1 MDSTTSGSSEITI
14 NSPVTSYTYAELTSP
29 VTSYTYGKLTSPVTS
44 YTYGKLTDEKEFK
57 RNLAARIYSN
67 SGFTSIET
75 GKPIDANTI
84 AKDAINKANIFWDAL
99 PSSWK
104 KE

>member
-1 MDSTTSGSSEITI
+1 MESTTVNPSEITI
-14 NSPVTSYTYAELTSP
+14 SSPVISYTYP
-29 VTSYTYGKLTSPVTS
+29 
-44 YTYGKLTDEKEFK
+44 KLTDEKEFI
-57 RNLAARIYSN
+57 RNLAARIYGN
-67 SGFTSIET
+67 SGFVSIET
-75 GKPIDANTI
+75 GKPLDANTI

>member
-1 MDSTTSGSSEITI
+1 MDSVEGFPSEITL
-14 NSPVTSYTYAELTSP
+14 NSPVITYNYA
-29 VTSYTYGKLTSPVTS
+29 KLS
-44 YTYGKLTDEKEFK
+44 EKDFK

-75 GKPIDANTI
+75 GKPLDANTI

-104 KE
+104 EE

>member
-1 MDSTTSGSSEITI
+1 MNLEIFWENFLNFI
-14 NSPVTSYTYAELTSP
+14 REAKISYNYA
-29 VTSYTYGKLTSPVTS
+29 
-44 YTYGKLTDEKEFK
+44 KLTDEKEFK

-75 GKPIDANTI
+75 GKPIDAHTI

>member
-1 MDSTTSGSSEITI
+1 MEPIPSAPSGPSEITI
-14 NSPVTSYTYAELTSP
+14 NSPVISYNYA
-29 VTSYTYGKLTSPVTS
+29 
-44 YTYGKLTDEKEFK
+44 KLTDEKEFK

-67 SGFTSIET
+67 SGFTSIKT

-84 AKDAINKANIFWDAL
+84 AKDAINKANIFWDTL
-99 PSSWK
+99 PDSWK

>member
-1 MDSTTSGSSEITI
+1 MGSSASESGEII
-14 NSPVTSYTYAELTSP
+14 LTSP
-29 VTSYTYGKLTSPVTS
+29 LTTYN
-44 YTYGKLTDEKEFK
+44 YAKLTDEIEFK

-67 SGFTSIET
+67 SGFTSIDT

-99 PSSWK
+99 PSAWK
-104 KE
+104 TE

>member
-1 MDSTTSGSSEITI
+1 MDYTTSGSSEIILSLATI
-14 NSPVTSYTYAELTSP
+14 SYTYA
-29 VTSYTYGKLTSPVTS
+29 
-44 YTYGKLTDEKEFK
+44 KLTDEKEFK

-75 GKPIDANTI
+75 GKPIDPNTI
-84 AKDAINKANIFWDAL
+84 AKDAINKANLFWAAL

>member
-1 MDSTTSGSSEITI
+1 MGATPISPSEPSAPSGPSEITI
-14 NSPVTSYTYAELTSP
+14 NSPVVSYNYA
-29 VTSYTYGKLTSPVTS
+29 
-44 YTYGKLTDEKEFK
+44 KLTDEKEFK

-67 SGFTSIET
+67 SGFTSIKT

-84 AKDAINKANIFWDAL
+84 AKDAINKANIFWNAL
-99 PSSWK
+99 PKSWK